1 MTTNSSP
8 LNLALR
14 DHAVDLDSGFSTGT
28 TTLATHLDHTSL
40 GSDTLIGAAL
50 LHVWWGPAGD
60 HLHAALIA
68 VSAADYELAFCVEHD
83 AICRCPDF
91 GQCDTCDGIREDAL
105 SDALGG
111 LRALLGDAVCADLT
125 AAMTA

>member
-1 MTTNSSP
+1 MTTVSSP

-14 DHAVDLDSGFSTGT
+14 DHAIDLDGT
-28 TTLATHLDHTSL
+28 DTLTKTLAEHLTRAAFD
-40 GSDTLIGAAL
+40 SDKLIDAAL

-60 HLHAALIA
+60 HLHAALTA
-68 VSAADYELAFCVEHD
+68 VSDADYELAFCVEHD

-105 SDALGG
+105 VDALDG
-111 LRALLGDAVCADLT
+111 LRAMLGDVVCADLT
-125 AAMTA
+125 AAVTA

>member
-14 DHAVDLDSGFSTGT
+14 DHAVVMDEVAINTE
-28 TTLATHLDHTSL
+28 TLSSQLSRATVEAD
-40 GSDTLIGAAL
+40 GLISAAL

-60 HLHAALIA
+60 HLHAAIVA

-83 AICRCPDF
+83 AVCRCPDF

-125 AAMTA
+125 AAVTA

>member
-1 MTTNSSP
+1 MTTISSP

-14 DHAVDLDSGFSTGT
+14 DHAVDLDSTPT
-28 TTLATHLDHTSL
+28 RTDTLATHLDRTTL
-40 GSDTLIGAAL
+40 DSDRLIDAAL

-60 HLHAALIA
+60 HLHAALTA

-125 AAMTA
+125 AAVTA

>member
-14 DHAVDLDSGFSTGT
+14 DHAVDLDSTPTRTS
-28 TTLATHLDHTSL
+28 TLATHLDRTTL
-40 GSDTLIGAAL
+40 DSDRLIDAAL

-68 VSAADYELAFCVEHD
+68 VSAADSELAFCVEHD

-125 AAMTA
+125 AAVTA